1 MQNKNLLLSKL
12 PKVDRILSDDRIK
25 DFDIARNL
33 KIDIIRKILDSYR
46 KDILDG
52 NIEEF
57 TYDDVI
63 DKIIKLL
70 NVKSKNHLKRVI
82 NATGTILHTNLG
94 RAVLSKDAIDAV
106 VEVAS
111 RYNNLEYDLEKGERG
126 SRYSHVEEIICKI
139 TGAEAAMVVNNN
151 AAAVMLVLSTL
162 AKGKEVIVSRSQLV
176 EIGGS
181 FRVPAVMEQSGAKLV
196 EVGTTNKTHL
206 YDYENAINENTAL
219 ILKVHQSNFKILGF
233 TKEIFLEE
241 LVELGKKYNLPVVE
255 DIGSGVLID
264 FSKYGLPYEPTV
276 QESIKRGADVVT
288 FSGDKLLGGPQAGII
303 VGKKH
308 LIDRMKKNQL
318 TRALRI
324 DKMTLAALEATF
336 KLYLDEER
344 AIKEIP
350 ALRMMTMDIEIIQK
364 RAKKL
369 YSQLKKIISDRAEL
383 NIEKDVSQFG
393 GGAMPLE
400 TISTYVVTIKPKF
413 KKIEDVEL
421 ELRRQEVPIIVRI
434 YKENI
439 IIDVRTLF
447 DDDLHII
454 VDSLNKIL

>member
-1 MQNKNLLLSKL
+1 MQDKNLLLSKL
-12 PKVDRILSDDRIK
+12 PKVDKILSDDRIK
-25 DFDIARNL
+25 DVDIARNL
-33 KIDIIRKILDSYR
+33 KLDIIRKALDDYRKYILDE
-46 KDILDG
+46 K
-52 NIEEF
+52 IEDF
-57 TYDDVI
+57 TYEEVI
-63 DKIIKLL
+63 EKIIKLL
-70 NVKSKNHLKRVI
+70 KINSKNHLKRVI

-106 VEVAS
+106 VDVAS

-233 TKEIFLEE
+233 TKEISLEE

-276 QESIKRGADVVT
+276 QESIKKGADIVT

-303 VGKKH
+303 VGKRQF
-308 LIDRMKKNQL
+308 IDKMKKNQL

-350 ALRMMTMDIEIIQK
+350 ALRMMTMDIETVQK
-364 RAKKL
+364 RAKML
-369 YSQLKKIISDRAEL
+369 YSQLKKKISDRAEF

-400 TISTYVVTIKPKF
+400 TIPTYVVTVKPKF

-421 ELRRQEVPIIVRI
+421 ELRKQEIPIIVRI

-447 DDDLHII
+447 DDDFNII
-454 VDSLNKIL
+454 VDSFNRIL